1 MSVLSTCTTATSMCF
16 VDLATFA
23 EVDGFQYGGPNAI
36 TWFVASVQKANW
48 FSFIPITLRFVSGTP
63 DFAQRN
69 VAASCNRS
77 GDYILSIWF
86 RALIPPIGLV
96 ITDTVLTVGAK
107 IRWVENLMHNLFEK
121 VQISFNELVVQE
133 FDNYWL
139 DNNFEFRIPGSKRVG
154 YNNMI
159 GNIGP
164 MIIPVA
170 QNQPLGTGGYFS
182 CPLPFWFA
190 QDSGLALP
198 IAALPFNDVKVIYCF
213 RNYTE
218 LVTINPGLGMVPA
231 TINNIQTWSG
241 TSTTSTPTG
250 QTPHLVDPQTFSHY
264 AVVHND
270 ERVKM
275 GDAPRDILI
284 RQIQEAQISAFKDV
298 STTSNFDLRFSHS
311 VLALFWM
318 ADNYSWFDI
327 GKGLYGREA
336 SNYTTEPIESAGLDP
351 IIFTQLVYENSA
363 RLSMGSDYYSLTAP
377 YYFSRAI
384 PQETGYHA
392 WFYALHTWK
401 HTKPSG
407 GTNYS
412 KLANVSLIHQ
422 PSLAAVNASGITG
435 PPVTQN
441 GLPLVFPPN
450 DTLPEALP
458 FPQKWRHVCL
468 ALNANIVRVA
478 NGSLGFPAL

>member
-1 MSVLSTCTTATSMCF
+1 
-16 VDLATFA
+16 
-23 EVDGFQYGGPNAI
+23 
-36 TWFVASVQKANW
+36 
-48 FSFIPITLRFVSGTP
+48 
-63 DFAQRN
+63 
-69 VAASCNRS
+69 
-77 GDYILSIWF
+77 
-86 RALIPPIGLV
+86 
-96 ITDTVLTVGAK
+96 
-107 IRWVENLMHNLFEK
+107 
-121 VQISFNELVVQE
+121 
-133 FDNYWL
+133 
-139 DNNFEFRIPGSKRVG
+139 
-154 YNNMI
+154 
-159 GNIGP
+159 
-164 MIIPVA
+164 
-170 QNQPLGTGGYFS
+170 
-182 CPLPFWFA
+182 
-190 QDSGLALP
+190 
-198 IAALPFNDVKVIYCF
+198 
-213 RNYTE
+213 
-218 LVTINPGLGMVPA
+218 
-231 TINNIQTWSG
+231 
-241 TSTTSTPTG
+241 
-250 QTPHLVDPQTFSHY
+250 
-264 AVVHND
+264 
-270 ERVKM
+270 M

-435 PPVTQN
+435 PPVTQKRSAS
-441 GLPLVFPPN
+441 GLPS
-450 DTLPEALP
+450 
-458 FPQKWRHVCL
+458 Q
-468 ALNANIVRVA
+468 
-478 NGSLGFPAL
+478 

>member
-1 MSVLSTCTTATSMCF
+1 MSAYGITNVSTSMCF

-23 EVDGFQYGGPNAI
+23 ELDGFQYGGPNAI

-48 FSFIPITLRFVSGTP
+48 FSFIPINLRWVSGTP
-63 DFAQRN
+63 DFGQKN

-77 GDYILSIWF
+77 GDYILSLWF
-86 RALIPPIGLV
+86 NAQIPLIGLV
-96 ITDTVLTVGAK
+96 VTDERIVGAK
-107 IRWVENLMHNLFEK
+107 IRWVANLMHNLMEK
-121 VQISFNELVVQE
+121 VQITFNELVVQE

-139 DNNFEFRIPGSKRVG
+139 DCNFEYRIPGSKRVG
-154 YNNMI
+154 YLNMI

-164 MIIPVA
+164 MTVPVY
-170 QNQPLGTGGYFS
+170 QNQPLGTNGYFS

-198 IAALPFNDVKVIYCF
+198 IAALPFNDVKVVFCF

-218 LVTINPGLGMVPA
+218 LVTINPGTGSIPA
-231 TINNIQTWSG
+231 TVSNIQTFSG
-241 TSTTSTPTG
+241 TPPAPTG
-250 QTPHLVDPQTFSHY
+250 QTPHLLNPNTYAHY

-284 RQIQEAQISAFKDV
+284 RQVQEAPISAFKDV
-298 STTSNFDLRFSHS
+298 STTSSFDLRFSHS
-311 VLALFWM
+311 VLGLFWM
-318 ADNYSWFDI
+318 ADNYSWHDI
-327 GKGLYGREA
+327 GKGQYGREA
-336 SNYTTEPIESAGLDP
+336 SNYTTEPLDFAGLDP
-351 IIFTQLVYENSA
+351 IIYSQLVYENSA
-363 RLSMGSDYYSLTAP
+363 RLSMGSDYYSLVAP
-377 YYFSRAI
+377 YYFSRSI

-392 WFYALHTWK
+392 WFYALHPWK

-422 PSLAAVNASGITG
+422 PSTAAVNASGING
-435 PPVTQN
+435 PPVDQN
-441 GLPLVFPPN
+441 GNPLLFPPN
-450 DTLPEALP
+450 DLQGVP

-468 ALNANIVRVA
+468 ALNANIIRVA
-478 NGSLGFPAL
+478 NGSLGFPSL